1 MILISSFDT
10 AFVSCPHQSSVI
22 VCLGTAPFK
31 MSPQLCSGLQTYPL
45 SLEMMASSCSAAFM
59 DFLFCFHVYRSVCFS
74 LLSHVNLEVSGMTDK
89 ERDQIDTDAETYM
102 RTCSFAINSLKGEGM
117 EWCNFDI

>member
-1 MILISSFDT
+1 MSF
-10 AFVSCPHQSSVI
+10 
-22 VCLGTAPFK
+22 
-31 MSPQLCSGLQTYPL
+31 
-45 SLEMMASSCSAAFM
+45 
-59 DFLFCFHVYRSVCFS
+59 FL

-117 EWCNFDI
+117 EWFNFDI

>member
-1 MILISSFDT
+1 MQLSWTFY
-10 AFVSCPHQSSVI
+10 FVFMYSV
-22 VCLGTAPFK
+22 F
-31 MSPQLCSGLQTYPL
+31 
-45 SLEMMASSCSAAFM
+45 
-59 DFLFCFHVYRSVCFS
+59 FL

-117 EWCNFDI
+117 EWFNFDI